1 MIKMHSLV
9 TVSGVVN
16 RKNDRAPSLFHNI
29 TKNKGNIMSTIVNTT
44 APISLNDFETLALAV
59 GNQTTLYMVGPAGI
73 GKTSIS
79 DSIYEKGKEVF
90 GFTHYI
96 YLDCPNLELGEG
108 GIPMPNHETETTT
121 FYPNESWKLH
131 TGEPIF
137 IFLDEF
143 TKGPRAVQNML
154 HPLINERRFG
164 PYKLHK
170 DSVVVMAGNN
180 SSMGVGDAMAAH
192 TRNRITEVLI
202 RNPLAEEW
210 CAWGIDKIH
219 PLMLAFVKEN
229 PEVIESSYLTTE
241 DAELLEIVFNPKK
254 PQKAFFSPRSAHK
267 ASNIFWRRDKFSEQV
282 LRTALDGTIGRAA
295 TAKFLSF
302 IRVADSLPLWKDII
316 ANPDSASIP
325 DSPAARCILTYSSLG
340 KVDRSNI
347 GNWFKYLKRL
357 PKEVQALFC
366 LSAKD
371 HKKAKEVM
379 FSSMPFIEWA
389 KDNQYLF

>member
-1 MIKMHSLV
+1 
-9 TVSGVVN
+9 
-16 RKNDRAPSLFHNI
+16 
-29 TKNKGNIMSTIVNTT
+29 MSTIVNTT
-44 APISLNDFETLALAV
+44 TPISLNDFETLALAV
-59 GNQTTLYMVGPAGI
+59 GNQTTLCMVGPAGI

-79 DSIYEKGKEVF
+79 DSIYEKGKEAF
-90 GFTHYI
+90 GLKHYI

-108 GIPMPNHETETTT
+108 GIYMPNHETETTT
-121 FYPNESWKLH
+121 FYSNESWKLH
-131 TGEPIF
+131 TGEPLLIF
-137 IFLDEF
+137 ADEF
-143 TKGPRAVQNML
+143 PKGQRAVQNML
-154 HPLINERRFG
+154 HPIIHERRFG
-164 PYKLHK
+164 PHK
-170 DSVVVMAGNN
+170 FHKNTVVIMAGNN

-241 DAELLEIVFNPKK
+241 DAELLEIVFNPKN

-267 ASNIFWRRDKFSEQV
+267 ASNIFWQRDKFSEQV

-302 IRVADSLPLWKDII
+302 IKVADALPTWDEII
-316 ANPDSASIP
+316 TNPSDTKLP
-325 DSPAARCILTYSSLG
+325 DSPAARCILAFSALG

-347 GNWFKYLKRL
+347 AKWFEYLQRA
-357 PKEVQALFC
+357 PKELQALFC

-371 HKKAKEVM
+371 HKKAKDVLYGSKS
-379 FSSMPFIEWA
+379 FVDWA
-389 KDNQYLF
+389 RKNQYLF